1 MEEANKYLTEI
12 FVPKFNSKL
21 AMNYKNKY
29 YQPYLNCE
37 LMCFMLKTEFLI
49 INAFNGDSLVSIDD
63 KIYEL

>member
-12 FVPKFNSKL
+12 FVPKFNSKF

-37 LMCFMLKTEFLI
+37 LMCFMLKTECLI
-49 INAFNGDSLVSIDD
+49 IMLLMVIH
-63 KIYEL
+63 